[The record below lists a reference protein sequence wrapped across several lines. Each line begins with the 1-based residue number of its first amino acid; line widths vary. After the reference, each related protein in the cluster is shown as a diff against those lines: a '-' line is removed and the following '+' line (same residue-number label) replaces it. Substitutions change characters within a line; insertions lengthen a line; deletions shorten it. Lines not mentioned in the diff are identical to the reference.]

1 MNAINEIAMK
11 LLMALSL
18 SYSADTGLPAVN
30 TQELICLAKNTYF
43 ESRAESMQ
51 GKMATAN
58 VVRNRVA
65 SPDFP
70 NSYCGVIKQGPVRES
85 WKTRKDPNLPA
96 EKRIYIPRKHRCQF
110 SWWCDGEKDTIW
122 IQYMNGTHIEANMTA
137 WRDSVNVALMIL
149 NGQTKDNTN
158 GSLYYY
164 AHNLVYPHWA
174 EEFQTVKVIGNHTF
188 MKP

>member
-1 MNAINEIAMK
+1 MNPINKIAIE

-30 TQELICLAKNTYF
+30 TSELICLAKNTYF

-51 GKMATAN
+51 GKIATAN
-58 VVRNRVA
+58 VVKNRVE
-65 SPDFP
+65 SSDFP
-70 NSYCGVIKQGPVRES
+70 DSYCGVIKEGPVRES
-85 WKTRKDPNLPA
+85 WKTKKDPNLPA

-110 SWWCDGEKDTIW
+110 SWYCDGEKDTIW
-122 IQYMNGTHIEANMTA
+122 IQYMNGTHIESNMTA
-137 WRDSVNVALMIL
+137 WRDSVNVALMVL
-149 NGQTKDNTN
+149 NGQTRDNTG

-174 EEFQTVKVIGNHTF
+174 KEYKTVKVIGNHTF